1 MIGTGEEA
9 LRMAKDHKH
18 EGHEH
23 EHKSLV
29 TEKDIDPAFGL
40 FADEGQEGAKQD
52 TSEQLLER
60 YPYGDVHRS
69 HVPDEI
75 DFGTEADNEV
85 DTAEEISEELAA
97 VPDADAIAKNSP
109 VDPASPADEFHGT
122 DLLNGVGKHP
132 EEETEETDEADNM
145 DLV

>member
-1 MIGTGEEA
+1 
-9 LRMAKDHKH
+9 MAIDHKH
-18 EGHEH
+18 DGHEH

-40 FADEGQEGAKQD
+40 FSDEGQEGAVRD
-52 TSEQLLER
+52 ASEQLLER
-60 YPYGDVHRS
+60 YPYGDVTES
-69 HVPDEI
+69 HIPEAI
-75 DFGTEADNEV
+75 DAGIEADTEV
-85 DTAEEISEELAA
+85 DSAEEISEELAA
-97 VPDADAIAKNSP
+97 VPDADAIAKDSP

-132 EEETEETDEADNM
+132 EEETEETENI